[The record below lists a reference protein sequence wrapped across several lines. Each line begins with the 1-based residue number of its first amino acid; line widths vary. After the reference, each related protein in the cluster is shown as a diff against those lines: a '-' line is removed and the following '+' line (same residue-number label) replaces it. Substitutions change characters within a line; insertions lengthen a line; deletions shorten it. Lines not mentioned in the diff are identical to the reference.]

1 MDRIIKFR
9 GKDLLGKWRYGD
21 LIQEKWKSRLNTNEK
36 AFMIKKDKTACTVL
50 ENTIGQFTGFIDINK
65 KEIYTNDIVKMH
77 YFFEN
82 YDSATLGVYEDEAE
96 IIGIIKINEYGTYIE
111 TKDKQ
116 IYYLVNYIQE
126 PEEELEVIGNIID
139 NKDLLKEE

>member
-21 LIQEKWKSRLNTNEK
+21 LVQEKWKSKLNTNEK
-36 AFMIKKDKTACTVL
+36 AFMIKKDKIAYTVL

-65 KEIYTNDIVKMH
+65 KEIYTNDVVKMH

-82 YDSATLGVYEDEAE
+82 YDSVTLGAYEDETE
-96 IIGIIKINEYGTYIE
+96 IIGVIKINEYGTYVE
-111 TKDKQ
+111 NKDMQ

-139 NKDLLKEE
+139 NKNLL